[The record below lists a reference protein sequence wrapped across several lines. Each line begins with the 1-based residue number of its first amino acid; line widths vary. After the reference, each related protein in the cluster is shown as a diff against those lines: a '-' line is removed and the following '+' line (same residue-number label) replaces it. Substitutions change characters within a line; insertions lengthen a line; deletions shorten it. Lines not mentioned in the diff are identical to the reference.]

1 MLTHVQTIGD
11 CSHAP
16 RWKLDADEFR
26 GCVGHKV
33 HSAPGP
39 DGIPHGCWE
48 VPEATDALFKVYE
61 E

>member
-11 CSHAP
+11 CTAAP

-26 GCVGHKV
+26 GRVGHMF

-39 DGIPHGCWE
+39 DGILYGCWK
-48 VPEATDALFKVYE
+48 VPEATDALFEVYE